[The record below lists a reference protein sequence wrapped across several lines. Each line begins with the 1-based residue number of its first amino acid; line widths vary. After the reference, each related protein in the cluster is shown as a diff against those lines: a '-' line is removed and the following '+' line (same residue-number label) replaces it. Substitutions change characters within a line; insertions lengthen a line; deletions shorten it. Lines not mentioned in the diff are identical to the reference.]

1 MSNLIKENKIDYLIN
16 KKGEKL
22 LPWQYYNEFNY
33 ISIPMVG
40 KQTLI
45 PGWQNKKETV
55 VPHYLG
61 SNIGLLTGKI
71 NNLTILDIDIKDDG
85 MLYWNKIKKEYPY
98 FKTPTV
104 KSPGGSIH
112 FYFKFNYKIPNMNR
126 ILINNKRIGWDLK
139 SNGSIITSPPSLYPD
154 TRKRYKWLSGL
165 SLNECKPI
173 DMPKW
178 LENFILSHL
187 KESTIKRIQK

>member
-1 MSNLIKENKIDYLIN
+1 
-16 KKGEKL
+16 
-22 LPWQYYNEFNY
+22 
-33 ISIPMVG
+33 
-40 KQTLI
+40 
-45 PGWQNKKETV
+45 
-55 VPHYLG
+55 
-61 SNIGLLTGKI
+61 
-71 NNLTILDIDIKDDG
+71 
-85 MLYWNKIKKEYPY
+85 
-98 FKTPTV
+98 
-104 KSPGGSIH
+104 
-112 FYFKFNYKIPNMNR
+112 MNR

>member
-1 MSNLIKENKIDYLIN
+1 MVISGAGLGIVKSVPQTNPALMPLTIPSLIILIKTGKNSVKISINILDASHLALSLGDWALSKQDELSKSN
-16 KKGEKL
+16 KKGNKL

-98 FKTPTV
+98 FIAYYLLHLQR
-104 KSPGGSIH
+104 SRDYQI
-112 FYFKFNYKIPNMNR
+112 KI
-126 ILINNKRIGWDLK
+126 
-139 SNGSIITSPPSLYPD
+139 
-154 TRKRYKWLSGL
+154 
-165 SLNECKPI
+165 
-173 DMPKW
+173 
-178 LENFILSHL
+178 
-187 KESTIKRIQK
+187 